1 MERIAPRRW
10 TLVAAAIACLDPVG
24 CSSTASKAASPARS
38 AAPSESSAD
47 TASTSGGAQGGTVHG
62 PFNIC
67 ALLPL
72 ASVASVTGA
81 SLTVARENDDA
92 SYQNYTCG
100 YFSADGGSG
109 LTVSVSTLQGAVGY
123 NNALH
128 NDGSRATPISGL
140 GDKAYSTTSGSSSVV
155 RSLFGNVEINVSGVV
170 SVPASVTLIR
180 QLQPKL

>member
-10 TLVAAAIACLDPVG
+10 TLVMAAMACVAPVA
-24 CSSTASKAASPARS
+24 CSSTGSKAAGPAPS
-38 AAPSESSAD
+38 AAPAGSSAD
-47 TASTSGGAQGGTVHG
+47 TASTSGGGPGGGVNH
-62 PFNIC
+62 PVNVC
-67 ALLPL
+67 APLPL
-72 ASVASVTGA
+72 ASVTSVTGE

-123 NNALH
+123 NNAMQ

-155 RSLFGNVEINVSGVV
+155 RSLFGSVEINVSGVV

-180 QLQPKL
+180 RLQPKP